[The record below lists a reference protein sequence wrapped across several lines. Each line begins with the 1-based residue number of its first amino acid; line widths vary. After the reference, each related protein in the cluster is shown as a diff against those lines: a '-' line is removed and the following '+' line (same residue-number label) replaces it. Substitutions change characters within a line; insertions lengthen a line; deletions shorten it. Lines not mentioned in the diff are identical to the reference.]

1 MSPVSSLYCISQPSG
16 QYSPLPSQIEQN
28 ELQSKL
34 PSWLGHSKCS
44 CVHIIVSII
53 GLPTDIGTIKAAKEF
68 QQCVCWI
75 IAGKVAGITFVNSL
89 VSQVHQLH
97 R

>member
-16 QYSPLPSQIEQN
+16 QYSPLPSQVEQK
-28 ELQSKL
+28 EWQSN
-34 PSWLGHSKCS
+34 PLGHSNLS

-75 IAGKVAGITFVNSL
+75 IAGEVAGITFVNSL
-89 VSQVHQLH
+89 ISQVHQLH